1 MRNGIFR
8 FLIENDSAAE
18 KLKEKEEWRWEKEKK
33 REIKTRERK
42 FQSLNCKSLNRK
54 YIDGL

>member
-1 MRNGIFR
+1 MEY
-8 FLIENDSAAE
+8 ENDSAAE

>member
-33 REIKTRERK
+33 RNKDEGKEISIVK
-42 FQSLNCKSLNRK
+42 L
-54 YIDGL
+54 